1 MSDPLRQ
8 AESVLWTVAHQDPLS
23 VGFSRQEYWSGF
35 PFLPSGDLPHP
46 GIKSVSP
53 ICPTLQVDSLSLSHW
68 GSPHLMHWWKR
79 ILFFFFLEAN
89 SWSVLYS
96 GRWVHLG
103 QSNLLDWDI
112 IHYEALP
119 QEKKLAFYSW
129 GTGRL
134 WFSLPTFTEVPLKS
148 SAVTLLLRE

>member
-79 ILFFFFLEAN
+79 ILFFFFFGSKFLKFIILWEMGSSGPVKTPGFRYNSLRGTASRKEAGFLFMRDRPI
-89 SWSVLYS
+89 V
-96 GRWVHLG
+96 
-103 QSNLLDWDI
+103 I
-112 IHYEALP
+112 
-119 QEKKLAFYSW
+119 
-129 GTGRL
+129 
-134 WFSLPTFTEVPLKS
+134 
-148 SAVTLLLRE
+148 